1 MPHHQI
7 DIVLSWANEINGL
20 VFLDVQVG
28 HSTLQVELPTLV
40 KYLQLPQVHL
50 GIDPEFSMKN
60 KSPPGTK
67 IGTYSAEDINY
78 TLLDYGT
85 KMPFRY
91 SDPNISN
98 SLLSFLRQK
107 TKRILNSPF
116 EEKL

>member
-7 DIVLSWANEINGL
+7 DIVLSWAKEIKGL

-60 KSPPGTK
+60 ESPPGNK
-67 IGTYSAEDINY
+67 IGTTRQKIS
-78 TLLDYGT
+78 T
-85 KMPFRY
+85 MPFWIMEPKCHFETQIRTFQTRFY
-91 SDPNISN
+91 P
-98 SLLSFLRQK
+98 FFGKRQ
-107 TKRILNSPF
+107 NAS
-116 EEKL
+116 